1 MASFNVLLYVFVSE
15 LQLVFYIYEKTDV
28 NIIYLY
34 FSYRT
39 YSGDSWSTFR
49 RVELLLNLNF

>member
-28 NIIYLY
+28 NII
-34 FSYRT
+34 
-39 YSGDSWSTFR
+39 
-49 RVELLLNLNF
+49 